1 MSDSIFDAFINSVYN
16 GGSAM
21 GYFDSVHG
29 GLNDDHLFGNI
40 VGGASSI
47 IEAMDN
53 FSFNH
58 PLVDGGCDHEESPLV
73 DGGCDHEESPLVDGG
88 YDHEETSTVD
98 GGHDHE
104 ASIDN
109 LFSITN
115 MVVGS
120 GKKSNNK
127 LIKKDNS
134 SDSDSGDSSSS
145 DSDSDSEEDKD
156 FMLDD
161 TASINAGNNIELS
174 WMDLTPLLTS
184 SQKGGSHKRRK
195 HSSKYGKGKE
205 INTNNDSIVGYLQCG
220 DNTTPITDGN
230 QSIVGSMN
238 LSVSD
243 PVNEKNNDIDFSISA
258 SDVRDLL
265 DISSH

>member
-1 MSDSIFDAFINSVYN
+1 
-16 GGSAM
+16 M

-58 PLVDGGCDHEESPLV
+58 PLVDGGYDHEESATV
-73 DGGCDHEESPLVDGG
+73 DGGCDHEETSFVDGG
-88 YDHEETSTVD
+88 Y
-98 GGHDHE
+98 DHE

-134 SDSDSGDSSSS
+134 SDSDSSDSSSSS

>member
-1 MSDSIFDAFINSVYN
+1 
-16 GGSAM
+16 M

-29 GLNDDHLFGNI
+29 GLNDNHLFGNI

-58 PLVDGGCDHEESPLV
+58 
-73 DGGCDHEESPLVDGG
+73 PLVDGG

>member
-58 PLVDGGCDHEESPLV
+58 PLVDGGCDHEESSIV
-73 DGGCDHEESPLVDGG
+73 DGGYDHEESPLVDGG
-88 YDHEETSTVD
+88 R
-98 GGHDHE
+98 DHE

-115 MVVGS
+115 MIVGS

-134 SDSDSGDSSSS
+134 SDSDSSDSSSSS

-161 TASINAGNNIELS
+161 T
-174 WMDLTPLLTS
+174 LL
-184 SQKGGSHKRRK
+184 HKLDNMID
-195 HSSKYGKGKE
+195 SK
-205 INTNNDSIVGYLQCG
+205 LQR
-220 DNTTPITDGN
+220 IH
-230 QSIVGSMN
+230 MN
-238 LSVSD
+238 MQM
-243 PVNEKNNDIDFSISA
+243 
-258 SDVRDLL
+258 RQ
-265 DISSH
+265 